1 LQYSDFK
8 ANKQNKVEQLT
19 HKDIENKQEQ
29 FPITIVCDAIRTPE
43 NIGMCFRIS
52 ESFGVQKIYLH
63 ENSPSIENKIVK
75 KTARNTVNQIQHA
88 SYHDFDALI
97 EQLKQEGNTI
107 IGIEITD
114 KSINIQDF
122 DFKNLGKIALL
133 LGSERNG
140 IKNIDLVDETVAI
153 PMFGRNSSMNVIH
166 SLAITLY
173 EVTNQLA
180 KKKLIL
186 KRAQN
191 NKNRNTEINSAHNE
205 RSFIS

>member
-1 LQYSDFK
+1 LQYKDLNTPK
-8 ANKQNKVEQLT
+8 LDELEQLT
-19 HKDIENKQEQ
+19 HNDIENEQQQ

-52 ESFGVQKIYLH
+52 ESFGVHKIYFH
-63 ENSPSIENKIVK
+63 ENSPTIENRIVK

-88 SYHDFDALI
+88 SYTNFDTLI
-97 EQLKQEGNTI
+97 KQLKNEGNTI
-107 IGIEITD
+107 VGIEITD

-122 DFKNLGKIALL
+122 NFKNHGKIALL

-140 IKNIDLVDETVAI
+140 IKNINLLDETIAI
-153 PMFGRNSSMNVIH
+153 PMYGRNSSMNVIH

-180 KKKLIL
+180 K
-186 KRAQN
+186 
-191 NKNRNTEINSAHNE
+191 NKN
-205 RSFIS
+205 

>member
-1 LQYSDFK
+1 MQYSDFK
-8 ANKQNKVEQLT
+8 AKKQNKVEQLT

-75 KTARNTVNQIQHA
+75 RTARNTVNQIQHT

-122 DFKNLGKIALL
+122 NFKNHGKIALL

-180 KKKLIL
+180 KK
-186 KRAQN
+186 
-191 NKNRNTEINSAHNE
+191 S
-205 RSFIS
+205 

>member
-1 LQYSDFK
+1 MQYLDLEATK
-8 ANKQNKVEQLT
+8 LNKVEQLM

-52 ESFGVQKIYLH
+52 EIFGVQKIYLH

-75 KTARNTVNQIQHA
+75 KTARNTVNQIQHT
-88 SYHDFDALI
+88 SYSNFNVLI

-122 DFKNLGKIALL
+122 NFKKHEKIALL

-140 IKNIDLVDETVAI
+140 IKNINLVDETIAI

-173 EVTNQLA
+173 EVTNQFV
-180 KKKLIL
+180 KK
-186 KRAQN
+186 
-191 NKNRNTEINSAHNE
+191 
-205 RSFIS
+205 

>member
-1 LQYSDFK
+1 VK
-8 ANKQNKVEQLT
+8 QLT
-19 HKDIENKQEQ
+19 HYDIENNQKQ

-52 ESFGVQKIYLH
+52 ESFGVKKIYFH
-63 ENSPSIENKIVK
+63 ESSPKIENRIVK
-75 KTARNTVNQIQHA
+75 KTARNTVNQIEHA
-88 SYHDFDALI
+88 SYSNFTTI
-97 EQLKQEGNTI
+97 IQELKAAGNTI

-122 DFKNLGKIALL
+122 EFENHQKIVLL

-140 IKNIDLVDETVAI
+140 IENIQLVDHTVAI

-173 EVTNQLA
+173 EVTNQI
-180 KKKLIL
+180 KTIK
-186 KRAQN
+186 
-191 NKNRNTEINSAHNE
+191 NTEINSE
-205 RSFIS
+205 YK

>member
-1 LQYSDFK
+1 MK
-8 ANKQNKVEQLT
+8 QLT
-19 HKDIENKQEQ
+19 HYDIENNQKQ

-52 ESFGVQKIYLH
+52 ESFGVKKIYFH
-63 ENSPSIENKIVK
+63 ESSPTIENRIVK
-75 KTARNTVNQIQHA
+75 KTARNTVNQIEHA
-88 SYHDFDALI
+88 SYSNFTTI
-97 EQLKQEGNTI
+97 IQELKAAGNTI

-122 DFKNLGKIALL
+122 EFENHQKIVLL

-140 IKNIDLVDETVAI
+140 IENIQLVDHTVAI

-173 EVTNQLA
+173 EVTNQI
-180 KKKLIL
+180 KTIK
-186 KRAQN
+186 
-191 NKNRNTEINSAHNE
+191 NTEINSE
-205 RSFIS
+205 YK

>member
-1 LQYSDFK
+1 MK
-8 ANKQNKVEQLT
+8 QLT
-19 HKDIENKQEQ
+19 HNNIENTQQK

-52 ESFGVQKIYLH
+52 ESFGVEKIYFH
-63 ENSPSIENKIVK
+63 ESSPTIENRKVIN
-75 KTARNTVNQIQHA
+75 TARNTINQIK
-88 SYHDFDALI
+88 HDFYSNFNQLI
-97 EQLKQEGNTI
+97 HQLKAEGNTI

-122 DFKNLGKIALL
+122 NFKNHEKIVLL

-140 IKNIDLVDETVAI
+140 IENINLVDYTIAI

-173 EVTNQLA
+173 EVTNQL
-180 KKKLIL
+180 IV
-186 KRAQN
+186 
-191 NKNRNTEINSAHNE
+191 SG
-205 RSFIS
+205 